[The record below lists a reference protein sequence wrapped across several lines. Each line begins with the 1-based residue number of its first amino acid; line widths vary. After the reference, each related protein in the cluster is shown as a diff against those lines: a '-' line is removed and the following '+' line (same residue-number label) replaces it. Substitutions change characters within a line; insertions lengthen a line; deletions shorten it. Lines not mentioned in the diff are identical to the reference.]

1 MSLLTRT
8 ESWHRLTEHHARVA
22 DLHMRDM
29 FATDRERGKRY
40 GTDAAGLHLDYSKHR
55 ITDETLQLLAGL
67 ARERD
72 LAGWV
77 ARMFAGEPINNSEQ
91 RAVLHV
97 ALRAASPPAEVSETL
112 GRMRAFAHAVRNGT
126 LTGATDERITD
137 VVNLGIG
144 GSDLGPRMAT
154 RALRRFCPD
163 LPRVHFVANVD
174 PEDLNATLAD
184 LRPESTLFII
194 ASKTFTT
201 AETLMNAQRARAW
214 LGTRIAETDLGRH
227 CAAISTNLVAAG
239 NFGIAEERIFPMW
252 DWVGGRFSLWSAVG
266 LALMIAIG
274 PEAFDE
280 LLAGARDMDEHFR
293 TAPVES
299 NMPAILGLLG
309 VWYTNFYGAR
319 THAVLPYAEDLLLFP
334 NHLQQLE
341 MESNGKRV
349 DRDGEAVDY
358 ATAPVLWGSVGTN
371 GQHAFHQLL
380 HQGTQLVPADFIVVR
395 TCAEPGDAEAHRMLL
410 ANALAQSAAL
420 MTGRD
425 DTVQPYRHYPGNQPS
440 STIVLPRIDPYSLG
454 ALVALYEHKVY
465 VQGVMWGLNSF
476 DQWGVELG
484 KGIAQSLIPVLAGE
498 MPGTGVD
505 GSTHALIDRLRI
517 STENE

>member
-22 DLHMRDM
+22 NLRMRDQ
-29 FATDRERGKRY
+29 FAADGERGQRY
-40 GTDAAGLHLDYSKHR
+40 SVEAAGLYLDYSKHR

-72 LAGWV
+72 LASWI
-77 ARMFAGEPINNSEQ
+77 ARMFAGHPINNSEQ

-97 ALRAASPPAEVSETL
+97 ALRAASPPTEVGEAL
-112 GRMRAFAHAVRNGT
+112 GRMRAFARAIRNGT
-126 LTGATDERITD
+126 LTGASGERISD

-144 GSDLGPRMAT
+144 GSDLGPRMAV

-201 AETLMNAQRARAW
+201 AETLMNAQRARTW
-214 LGTRIAETDLGRH
+214 LGTRIAETHLGRH
-227 CAAISTNLVAAG
+227 YAAISTNLAAAG
-239 NFGIAEERIFPMW
+239 SFGIAEDRIFPMW

-280 LLAGARDMDEHFR
+280 LLAGARSMDEHFR

-299 NMPAILGLLG
+299 NMPALLGLLG
-309 VWYTNFYGAR
+309 VWYTDFYGAR
-319 THAVLPYAEDLLLFP
+319 THAVLPYAQDLLLFP
-334 NHLQQLE
+334 DHLQQLE

-358 ATAPVLWGSVGTN
+358 LTAPVLWGSVGTN

-380 HQGTQLVPADFIVVR
+380 HQGTQLVPADFIIVR
-395 TCAEPGDAEAHRMLL
+395 ACAEHGDVEAHRMLL

-420 MTGRD
+420 MMGHD
-425 DTVQPYRHYPGNQPS
+425 DMAQPYRHYPGNQPS

-465 VQGVMWGLNSF
+465 VQGIMWGVNSF

-484 KGIAQSLIPVLAGE
+484 KGIARSLLPVLAGQAPVTE
-498 MPGTGVD
+498 LD
-505 GSTHALIDRLRI
+505 GSTQTLIGRLRI
-517 STENE
+517 AAENG